1 MIHAAQAAAL
11 QQESDKSIIEYV
23 EALEPRIREA
33 AEKGKREMR
42 VFAEQCRVGDKKPE
56 LTIRWDRIIQRLK
69 GFGYRT
75 KWGQLDAW
83 RERGPCYG
91 DLDDSEHKEQVADF
105 GLEIYW

>member
-1 MIHAAQAAAL
+1 MIHAAQAAML
-11 QQESDKSIIEYV
+11 QQESDKSVNEYV

-33 AEKGKREMR
+33 AEKGKREMV
-42 VFAEQCRVGDKKPE
+42 VFGEEVAQGGKKPE

-75 KWGQLDAW
+75 KWGQLTQW
-83 RERGPCYG
+83 RERGPILG
-91 DLDDSEHKEQVADF
+91 DLDGDEDKTQYATF